1 MQQLEVSSEVRYDL
15 MHKISFSVE
24 IKVQLADGQKFKQ
37 KVISLKND
45 N

>member
-1 MQQLEVSSEVRYDL
+1 MRYDL
-15 MHKISFSVE
+15 IHKISFSFE